1 MTTKET
7 GAGGFRPHDPQ
18 GDHQRHG
25 DDMPVAGSPQ
35 CQKIPTKW
43 KRVLE
48 ALLTGRTVNR
58 FEAERPVHEG
68 GLSDHC
74 LPSTVSDL
82 QRKGIRIERRQET
95 VRGYMGAPCECARY
109 WIDLQ
114 DAANVAKARELLNP
128 TATPSS
134 HASTPSISGERWA
147 RALRHAEQERRDRAA
162 RGAS

>member
-1 MTTKET
+1 MTIKET

-18 GDHQRHG
+18 GDHQRQANH
-25 DDMPVAGSPQ
+25 SPAAEAPQ
-35 CQKIPTKW
+35 LKW
-43 KRVLE
+43 KRVLGS
-48 ALLTGRTVNR
+48 LLTGRTLNR

-74 LPSTVSDL
+74 LPSTVSDI
-82 QRKGIRIERRQET
+82 QRKGVRIERQQET

-147 RALRHAEQERRDRAA
+147 MALRHAEQERRDRAA